1 MDDRNKKD
9 TLLYWYSIMVSILLF
24 TTPQIL
30 QTEPISSFRTKECSH
45 SSSPS
50 FSSSSGSTATS
61 YRKHF
66 KCESDIRNFE
76 EWNSKRKREGG
87 KRTFQEK
94 KSSAIYNFFWQ
105 AKGKK
110 SIKLI
115 QEVHKEPRG
124 AKKEDRK
131 NKPAHHLTKKKA
143 KCSHKYYTTN
153 ISQGINPHS

>member
-76 EWNSKRKREGG
+76 EWNSKRKRGG
-87 KRTFQEK
+87 KERSRKKRVLLYTTFFGRQR
-94 KSSAIYNFFWQ
+94 
-105 AKGKK
+105 AKNPLNLYRKYTKNPEG
-110 SIKLI
+110 
-115 QEVHKEPRG
+115 P
-124 AKKEDRK
+124 KKEDRK
-131 NKPAHHLTKKKA
+131 YKPAHHLTKKKA